1 MFLWFSKFLYICFF
15 DPLYLKWQSLP
26 VVLTDWLWEMNPF
39 WWPCKRLWALLR
51 PSMDTPAPCFLLSLW
66 NNISGCDLA
75 THQVVCSQS
84 PFSFPRA
91 ALKFKLW
98 FLLVLQMYVG
108 FLHMLSS
115 YLLGS
120 FLLSLGAQ
128 QENLHRWVELYISE
142 AWGVMMVPV
151 GQLQGSKGKV
161 SPEGFF
167 IESMVW
173 LVGSMSLWI
182 PAMLLSAFLPAF
194 SHPSVKQ
201 LTMTYFGWGKIEI
214 SLFDSIIHSW
224 GSRILNHMFTLSLN
238 LWPVGEIL
246 SQEGLSWPWVVSL
259 WGRDEVSKIKLFLL
273 PSPVHITCTPSPP
286 PNSVL
291 EPFCWK
297 PLCTSTT
304 ALLSMVD
311 SWFKAT
317 AVSIVR
323 IKVCMQCTSF
333 SQVP

>member
-1 MFLWFSKFLYICFF
+1 
-15 DPLYLKWQSLP
+15 
-26 VVLTDWLWEMNPF
+26 
-39 WWPCKRLWALLR
+39 
-51 PSMDTPAPCFLLSLW
+51 
-66 NNISGCDLA
+66 
-75 THQVVCSQS
+75 
-84 PFSFPRA
+84 
-91 ALKFKLW
+91 
-98 FLLVLQMYVG
+98 MYVG

-115 YLLGS
+115 YPLGS
-120 FLLSLGAQ
+120 FLLPLGAQ
-128 QENLHRWVELYISE
+128 QENLHRWVELNISE
-142 AWGVMMVPV
+142 AWGMMMVPM

-161 SPEGFF
+161 YPEGFL

-182 PAMLLSAFLPAF
+182 PAMLSAFLPAF

-201 LTMTYFGWGKIEI
+201 LTTTYFGWGKIEI
-214 SLFDSIIHSW
+214 SLSDSIIHSW
-224 GSRILNHMFTLSLN
+224 GSRILNHMFTLPLN
-238 LWPVGEIL
+238 LWPVAEIL

-273 PSPVHITCTPSPP
+273 PSPVHTTCTFFPPS
-286 PNSVL
+286 NSVL
-291 EPFCWK
+291 EPF
-297 PLCTSTT
+297 
-304 ALLSMVD
+304 LLETFVYFHNGSLVHGWLSETVFS